1 MKTKSKAIGEAV
13 PRREMT
19 LFDEMDRAFDD
30 LMHGGLPRGW
40 RHGWMHPFREMWPE
54 WARLEQTLDIT
65 PRVDVIERE
74 EEILVRAEVP
84 GVEKKDLELEMSGQ
98 VLTLKGERKHE
109 QTEEKGTYYRS
120 EIARGSFVRS
130 LRLPENVD
138 LEQAK
143 AEFKDGV
150 LEIHLPKTEKTERR
164 RIEVE

>member
-13 PRREMT
+13 PRRETT

-30 LMHGGLPRGW
+30 LMQGGLRRGW
-40 RHGWMHPFREMWPE
+40 RHGWMHPFRDTLPE
-54 WARLEQTLDIT
+54 WAHFEQAMDLT

-74 EEILVRAEVP
+74 EEFLVRAEVP
-84 GVEKKDLELEMSGQ
+84 GVEKKDLELELTGH

-109 QTEEKGTYYRS
+109 KTEEKGTFYRS
-120 EIARGSFVRS
+120 EIARGSFTRS
-130 LRLPENVD
+130 LQMPQNVD
-138 LEQAK
+138 LEQLK

-164 RIEVE
+164 QIAVE

>member
-13 PRREMT
+13 PRREMS
-19 LFDEMDRAFDD
+19 LFDEMDRAFENM
-30 LMHGGLPRGW
+30 MHHGW
-40 RHGWMHPFREMWPE
+40 RHGWMHPFRETWPE
-54 WARLEQTLDIT
+54 WARLEQALDIT

-74 EEILVRAEVP
+74 DEILVRAEVP
-84 GVEKKDLELEMSGQ
+84 GVEKKDLEIELTGQ

-109 QTEEKGTYYRS
+109 QTEEKGTFYRS

-143 AEFKDGV
+143 ADFKDGV